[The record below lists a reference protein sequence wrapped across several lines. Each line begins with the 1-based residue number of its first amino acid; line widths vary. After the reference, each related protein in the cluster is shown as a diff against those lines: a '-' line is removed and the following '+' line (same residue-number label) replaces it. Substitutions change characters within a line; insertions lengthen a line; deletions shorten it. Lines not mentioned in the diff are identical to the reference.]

1 MSGKEG
7 REALRSQFQL
17 LQNPDFPIQESLSIL
32 AEEGQHHNDDDDDFF
47 SQNWSND
54 RNMKPSSCH
63 PPGLAAL
70 SHFFFLDD
78 EFVIPAR
85 RKMNIALKVIILLF

>member
-47 SQNWSND
+47 SQN
-54 RNMKPSSCH
+54 
-63 PPGLAAL
+63 
-70 SHFFFLDD
+70 
-78 EFVIPAR
+78 
-85 RKMNIALKVIILLF
+85 